1 MILRSILLN
10 NLPTDFEDQR
20 APYIELYEG
29 HRKIFSS
36 LDESES
42 LLHWEESGAHCVIQP
57 NVMDE
62 EGDIEPLVVHGE
74 ILLVCYNATA
84 TSLEHESVLRPLF
97 QYSFHTGFLD
107 VGVQDL
113 DHQAIDVLYK
123 KDEYVAQEFKLQLIL
138 HKCGPEYVPLRSKH
152 VGANLGLVG
161 AHANYNGLACI
172 TQTHGVVADQ
182 TIHEKLQNMGYM
194 NQAVVLACQ
203 RSDNDYEKA
212 HEILEDIHRQIEKD
226 VQVVKSKT
234 PRRGNKGTRGSGNA
248 PQLDLGRDLS
258 HHNDIHYDPNLIR
271 GTPNKSTPA
280 KATAIGEEQ

>member
-57 NVMDE
+57 HVMDE

-84 TSLEHESVLRPLF
+84 TSLEHESVSAAHISIQL
-97 QYSFHTGFLD
+97 SAGFLD

-138 HKCGPEYVPLRSKH
+138 HKCGPEHVPLRSKH

-161 AHANYNGLACI
+161 AY
-172 TQTHGVVADQ
+172 
-182 TIHEKLQNMGYM
+182 
-194 NQAVVLACQ
+194 
-203 RSDNDYEKA
+203 
-212 HEILEDIHRQIEKD
+212 
-226 VQVVKSKT
+226 
-234 PRRGNKGTRGSGNA
+234 
-248 PQLDLGRDLS
+248 
-258 HHNDIHYDPNLIR
+258 
-271 GTPNKSTPA
+271 
-280 KATAIGEEQ
+280 